1 MATSAKP
8 DAFYMRRALELAK
21 RAWGDTAPNPM
32 VGAVLVKNGE
42 IIGEGWH
49 TRDGMPHAE
58 IECLRNAKAPPDGA
72 TLYVSLEPCST
83 RGRTGA
89 CTEAIIKAGI
99 A

>member
-42 IIGEGWH
+42 IIGEG
-49 TRDGMPHAE
+49 TADYLRETCEVYRE
-58 IECLRNAKAPPDGA
+58 IEASQMREGGDG
-72 TLYVSLEPCST
+72 
-83 RGRTGA
+83 
-89 CTEAIIKAGI
+89 
-99 A
+99 